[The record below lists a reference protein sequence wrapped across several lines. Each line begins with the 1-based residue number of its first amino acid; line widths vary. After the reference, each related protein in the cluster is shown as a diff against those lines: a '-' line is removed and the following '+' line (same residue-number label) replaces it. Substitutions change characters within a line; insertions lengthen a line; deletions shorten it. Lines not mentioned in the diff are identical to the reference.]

1 MIHLRTTVLA
11 AVLAAALAAVP
22 VVAAAP
28 AAAQSVDVD
37 DRSGWPRSF
46 TVGTASQGGTY
57 FTYGSGWANLVAEEL
72 GLSGGGQVTGGPVQN
87 LAQVQTGD
95 MEMAMTT
102 LGPARDALAGES
114 PLAPGNNHDNVRA
127 LFPMYATPFAVVV
140 LADAGLETVRDIP
153 VGATLGFGPA
163 GSTSDLFFAPIL
175 ASLDVVFVKRNGGYG
190 DLAAQ
195 MQDGLLDGVAL
206 AAGIPTPMVSQLEA
220 QVEIDLLRFAEDDLE
235 AIVDDFPVAPSTIP
249 AATYRSLDADLD
261 TVSMWNFA
269 VASAELPE
277 SFVYNVMEIV
287 LGNHERMV
295 EIHRAAQ
302 STRPEYWDRNTFLP
316 FHAGAW
322 KWYEDNGFEIPDEL
336 KG

>member
-1 MIHLRTTVLA
+1 MHLRLA
-11 AVLAAALAAVP
+11 LAAAVCLGSAAP
-22 VVAAAP
+22 P

-37 DRSGWPRSF
+37 DRAGWPRSF

-87 LAQVQTGD
+87 LAQVHTGD

-114 PLAPGNNHDNVRA
+114 PLAPGNRHDNVRA
-127 LFPMYATPFAVVV
+127 MFPMYTTPFAVVV
-140 LADAGLETVRDIP
+140 LDRPGLETVDDIP
-153 VGATLGFGPA
+153 DGATIGFGPA

-175 ASLDVVFVKRNGGYG
+175 DSLGVDVEKRNGGYG

-195 MQDGLLDGVAL
+195 MQDGLLDAVAL

-220 QVEIDLLRFAEDDLE
+220 QVPVALLRFSDDDLE
-235 AIVDDFPVAPSTIP
+235 MIVDDFPVAPLTIP
-249 AATYRSLDADLD
+249 ATTYSSLDEDLA

-269 VASAELPE
+269 IATAALPE
-277 SFVYNVMEIV
+277 SFVYNVMEVV
-287 LGNHERMV
+287 LGNNARMV

-302 STRPEYWDRNTFLP
+302 STRPEYWERNTFLP

-322 KWYEDNGFEIPDEL
+322 KWYEDNGFEIPDHL

>member
-1 MIHLRTTVLA
+1 MRLGLVSFVLSATVGLATTA
-11 AVLAAALAAVP
+11 AI
-22 VVAAAP
+22 
-28 AAAQSVDVD
+28 AQSVDVD

-87 LAQVQTGD
+87 LAQVHTGD

-102 LGPARDALAGES
+102 LGPARDALNGES
-114 PLAPGNNHDNVRA
+114 PLAPGNPHDQVRA
-127 LFPMYATPFAVVV
+127 MFPMYTTPFAVVV
-140 LADAGLETVRDIP
+140 LADSGIEAVGDIP
-153 VGATLGFGPA
+153 SGATIGFGPA

-175 ASLDVVFVKRNGGYG
+175 EELGAEFRKRNGGYG
-190 DLAAQ
+190 DLGAQ
-195 MQDGLLDGVAL
+195 MQDGLLDAVAI
-206 AAGIPTPMVSQLEA
+206 AAGIPTPVVSQLEA
-220 QVEIDLLRFAEDDLE
+220 QVGINVVRFTDEELATITEN
-235 AIVDDFPVAPSTIP
+235 FPVSPFTIP
-249 AATYRSLDADLD
+249 AATYQSLEEDLE

-269 VASAELPE
+269 VASAEMPE

-295 EIHRAAQ
+295 EIHRAAEQ
-302 STRPEYWDRNTFLP
+302 TMPEHWDKNNFMP

-322 KWYEDNGFEIPDEL
+322 KWYEDNGFDIPEEL
-336 KG
+336 QG

>member
-1 MIHLRTTVLA
+1 MNDLATTA
-11 AVLAAALAAVP
+11 AVAAIALATTTAS
-22 VVAAAP
+22 
-28 AAAQSVDVD
+28 AQSVDVD

-46 TVGTASQGGTY
+46 TVGTASQGGSY

-87 LAQVQTGD
+87 LAQVHTGD
-95 MEMAMTT
+95 FEMAMTT
-102 LGPARDALAGES
+102 LGPARDALAGKS
-114 PLAPGNNHDNVRA
+114 PLVPGDPHENVRA
-127 LFPMYATPFAVVV
+127 MFPMYTTPFAMVV
-140 LADAGLETVRDIP
+140 LGSAGLERVGDIP
-153 VGATLGFGPA
+153 DGATIGFGPA

-175 ASLDVVFVKRNGGYG
+175 EALGVDVTKRNGGYG

-220 QVEIDLLRFAEDDLE
+220 QVAIDLLPFGEEELAR
-235 AIVDDFPVAPSTIP
+235 IVEQFPVAPFTIP
-249 AATYRSLDADLD
+249 AATYQSLEADLD

-269 VASAELPE
+269 VANADLPE

-287 LGNHERMV
+287 LGNNERMM
-295 EIHRAAQ
+295 EIHQAARA
-302 STRPEYWDRNTFLP
+302 TRPENWDRNDFLP

-322 KWYEDNGFEIPDEL
+322 KWYEDNGFDIPDEL